1 MNIITAGITD
11 PKTIGTRLEI
21 QKFAQDKEL
30 WDLYLQGLKSLQSV
44 PQTERLS
51 WFQIAGI
58 HGRPYIE
65 YDGAGKRKSSSKS
78 FGGYCTHSSILF
90 PPWHRP
96 FLALFEQTLASH
108 MMEIA
113 NKYEGAAK
121 AKYVSAA
128 QRFRIPYWDWAAN
141 GVLPDII
148 SSPKDVT
155 VNSPKGPKT
164 FKNPLFSYTFPDPLV
179 FGDGLKDSNF
189 ETSSTFR
196 QATSTFTDLNEV
208 KATNAGKVHGTIRQ
222 RTHTLLSS
230 PFFRSYE
237 FFSND
242 QITKNVSKS
251 TIDSLEAIHGSIH
264 GYIGGHMDDLDYA
277 AFDPVFWLHHAN
289 VDRIFALWQARNP
302 GPYTIDFP
310 AGRGNF
316 ITEKRHNETA
326 TTPLAPFWKAP
337 GEFWTAQTATD
348 TRTFNYTY
356 PELEKW
362 STFTP
367 EEKESRI
374 IKEINIMYQDNA
386 QLDAAVAA
394 SKARPKRTARVVS
407 VRPSEETAELGAVS
421 ASLIADNQLLLAEDR
436 SYLDWVVNI
445 IVEKYVAKSTFYVHI
460 FLGDF
465 NPDPSLWSQDPNL
478 VGTHV
483 IFTSQIE
490 VTGCER
496 CQLGAAEHMRVGGT
510 IPLTGALVQSVQEG
524 RVPDLTPEHVAPFL
538 RKELHWRVQ
547 RADGSVIELSE
558 IPSLKISAVHF
569 LVTLPD
575 AIDKFPERGE
585 GEEVLSVTTGR
596 LGGAGEED

>member
-208 KATNAGKVHGTIRQ
+208 KATNVGRVHGTIRQ

-421 ASLIADNQLLLAEDR
+421 A
-436 SYLDWVVNI
+436 
-445 IVEKYVAKSTFYVHI
+445 K
-460 FLGDF
+460 
-465 NPDPSLWSQDPNL
+465 
-478 VGTHV
+478 
-483 IFTSQIE
+483 